1 MFLLKN
7 LVSSISKVTQDLG
20 NIVSITPVVNTGSSV
35 NVNVSDIN
43 IANVSTTGLLSNVIS
58 TVTDTVS
65 HTSTDLVSNVVGTVT
80 GTVGSTSPIDTVTNI
95 IGGVTGGV
103 TGNPLEVV
111 TDIIGG
117 VTGGVVGGTSPISP
131 VIDVV
136 QGGID
141 ILQGVESLKT
151 EIINTGIDTVADTI
165 IGVLPQAEHPVSEI
179 ADLGT
184 LTFETSRDTVNGAL
198 EVVSDLV
205 GGDIQGATENATG
218 ILGTLIQNGS
228 TATGIVTDILGG
240 VTGTIGGVTGG
251 VDGNPL
257 EVITDIIGSVT
268 GGVGGDNPLGVVT
281 DIIGGVTGGIIGGG
295 TSPISP
301 VIDVVQGGIDI
312 LQGVESLKTEIINT
326 GIDTVA
332 DTIIGVLPQAE
343 HPVSE
348 IADLG
353 TLTFETSRDTVNGA
367 LEVVSDLVGG
377 DIQGATENATGILGT
392 LIQNGSTATGIVT
405 DILGGVTGTIG
416 GVTGGIGGDN
426 PLGVVTDIIGGVT
439 GGIGGDN
446 PLGVVT
452 DIIGGVTGGIG
463 GDNPLGVVTDI
474 IGGVTGGIGGDNPL
488 GVVTDII
495 GGVTG
500 GIGGDNPLGVVTDI
514 IGGVTGGII
523 GGGTSP
529 ISPVIDVVQ
538 GGIDILQGVESLKTE
553 IINTGIDTVA
563 DTIIGILPQAEHP
576 VSEIADL
583 GTLTFETSR
592 DTVNGALE
600 VVSDLVGGDIQGA
613 TESATGI
620 LDTLI
625 TNGTTA
631 TGLVTEII
639 GGVTGTIGGV
649 TGGDSPLG
657 LVTDLLGGL
666 TGSVGGDS
674 PLGVVTDLLGGLTGS
689 VGGDSPLGVVTDLLG
704 GLTGGVT
711 GGTDNPIGIVTDI
724 VGSLTGGVTGE
735 GSLDVISNLLGGLTG
750 GSLLGGVTST
760 VSSVTNTT
768 HTIVPTSLLTD
779 NFLENS
785 FNTV

>member
-1 MFLLKN
+1 MFLLKT

-20 NIVSITPVVNTGSSV
+20 NIISVNTNVTGGSSV
-35 NVNVSDIN
+35 DGHISTSGLLSDTLSTATN
-43 IANVSTTGLLSNVIS
+43 TLTTTTTGL
-58 TVTDTVS
+58 VS
-65 HTSTDLVSNVVGTVT
+65 DAVGTVT
-80 GTVGSTSPIDTVTNI
+80 GSIGSTSPVDTVTNI
-95 IGGVTGGV
+95 IGGVTGGISG
-103 TGNPLEVV
+103 GNPLETV
-111 TDIIGG
+111 TNIIGG
-117 VTGGVVGGTSPISP
+117 VTGGIDLGTSPIAP

-151 EIINTGIDTVADTI
+151 EIINTGIETVADAI
-165 IGVLPQAEHPVSEI
+165 IGVLPQTEHPVSEI

-205 GGDIQGATENATG
+205 GGDIQGATESATG
-218 ILGTLIQNGS
+218 ILDTLITNGT
-228 TATGIVTDILGG
+228 TATGIVTGVVGSVTDVVGG
-240 VTGTIGGVTGG
+240 VTGGIDGNPLEVITDIIGGVTGG

-257 EVITDIIGSVT
+257 EVITDIIG
-268 GGVGGDNPLGVVT
+268 
-281 DIIGGVTGGIIGGG
+281 GVTGGIGGG

-332 DTIIGVLPQAE
+332 DTIISILPQTE
-343 HPVSE
+343 HPVSDL
-348 IADLG
+348 ADLG

-367 LEVVSDLVGG
+367 LETVSDLVGG
-377 DIQGATENATGILGT
+377 DIQGATESATGILDT
-392 LIQNGSTATGIVT
+392 LITNGTTATGIVNN
-405 DILGGVTGTIG
+405 IIG
-416 GVTGGIGGDN
+416 GVTSGDS

-439 GGIGGDN
+439 GGVGGN
-446 PLGVVT
+446 PLEVIT
-452 DIIGGVTGGIG
+452 DIIGGVTGGVDG
-463 GDNPLGVVTDI
+463 NPLEVITDI
-474 IGGVTGGIGGDNPL
+474 IGGVTGGVDGNPL
-488 GVVTDII
+488 EVITDII

-500 GIGGDNPLGVVTDI
+500 G
-514 IGGVTGGII
+514 I

-631 TGLVTEII
+631 TGLLTEIL
-639 GGVTGTIGGV
+639 GGVTGTIGGA
-649 TGGDSPLG
+649 
-657 LVTDLLGGL
+657 
-666 TGSVGGDS
+666 
-674 PLGVVTDLLGGLTGS
+674 TGS

-711 GGTDNPIGIVTDI
+711 GGDSPLGVVTDLLGGLTGGVTGGVGGDNPIGIVTDI

-735 GSLDVISNLLGGLTG
+735 SGLDVISNLLGGLTG

-768 HTIVPTSLLTD
+768 HTIVPSSLLTD

>member
-1 MFLLKN
+1 M
-7 LVSSISKVTQDLG
+7 I
-20 NIVSITPVVNTGSSV
+20 
-35 NVNVSDIN
+35 
-43 IANVSTTGLLSNVIS
+43 
-58 TVTDTVS
+58 
-65 HTSTDLVSNVVGTVT
+65 
-80 GTVGSTSPIDTVTNI
+80 
-95 IGGVTGGV
+95 
-103 TGNPLEVV
+103 
-111 TDIIGG
+111 TDI
-117 VTGGVVGGTSPISP
+117 
-131 VIDVV
+131 
-136 QGGID
+136 
-141 ILQGVESLKT
+141 
-151 EIINTGIDTVADTI
+151 
-165 IGVLPQAEHPVSEI
+165 
-179 ADLGT
+179 
-184 LTFETSRDTVNGAL
+184 
-198 EVVSDLV
+198 
-205 GGDIQGATENATG
+205 
-218 ILGTLIQNGS
+218 
-228 TATGIVTDILGG
+228 
-240 VTGTIGGVTGG
+240 IGGVTGG

-257 EVITDIIGSVT
+257 EVITDIIGGVT

-281 DIIGGVTGGIIGGG
+281 DIIGGVTGGIIGGD

-613 TESATGI
+613 TEAATGI

-631 TGLVTEII
+631 TGLITEII
-639 GGVTGTIGGV
+639 GGITGTIGGV

-666 TGSVGGDS
+666 TGSIGGDS

-768 HTIVPTSLLTD
+768 HTIVPTSLLTEPYRVCRRVNILRD
-779 NFLENS
+779 YPDDKIKIYP
-785 FNTV
+785 

>member
-1 MFLLKN
+1 MFLLKT

-20 NIVSITPVVNTGSSV
+20 NIISVNTNVTGGSSV
-35 NVNVSDIN
+35 DGHISTSGLLSDTLSTATN
-43 IANVSTTGLLSNVIS
+43 TLTTTTTGL
-58 TVTDTVS
+58 VS
-65 HTSTDLVSNVVGTVT
+65 DAVGTVT
-80 GTVGSTSPIDTVTNI
+80 GSIGSTSPVDTVTNI
-95 IGGVTGGV
+95 IGGVTGGISG
-103 TGNPLEVV
+103 GNPLETV
-111 TDIIGG
+111 TNIIGG
-117 VTGGVVGGTSPISP
+117 VTGGIDLGTSPIAP

-151 EIINTGIDTVADTI
+151 EIINTGIETVADAI
-165 IGVLPQAEHPVSEI
+165 IGVLPQTEHPVSEI

-205 GGDIQGATENATG
+205 GGDIQGATETATG
-218 ILGTLIQNGS
+218 ILDTLITNGT
-228 TATGIVTDILGG
+228 TATGIVTGVVGSVTDVVGG
-240 VTGTIGGVTGG
+240 VTGGVDGNPLEVITDIIGGVTGG

-257 EVITDIIGSVT
+257 EVITDIIG
-268 GGVGGDNPLGVVT
+268 
-281 DIIGGVTGGIIGGG
+281 GVTGGIGGG

-332 DTIIGVLPQAE
+332 DTIISILPQTE
-343 HPVSE
+343 HPVSDL
-348 IADLG
+348 ADLG

-367 LEVVSDLVGG
+367 LETVSDLVGG
-377 DIQGATENATGILGT
+377 DIQGATESATGILDT
-392 LIQNGSTATGIVT
+392 LITNGTTATGIVNN
-405 DILGGVTGTIG
+405 IIG
-416 GVTGGIGGDN
+416 GVTSGDS

-439 GGIGGDN
+439 GGVGGN
-446 PLGVVT
+446 PLEVIT
-452 DIIGGVTGGIG
+452 DIIGGVTGGVD
-463 GDNPLGVVTDI
+463 DNPLEVITDI
-474 IGGVTGGIGGDNPL
+474 IGGVTGGVDGNPL
-488 GVVTDII
+488 EVITDII

-500 GIGGDNPLGVVTDI
+500 G
-514 IGGVTGGII
+514 I

-631 TGLVTEII
+631 TGLLTEIL
-639 GGVTGTIGGV
+639 GGVTGTIGGA
-649 TGGDSPLG
+649 
-657 LVTDLLGGL
+657 
-666 TGSVGGDS
+666 
-674 PLGVVTDLLGGLTGS
+674 TGS

-711 GGTDNPIGIVTDI
+711 GGESPLGVVTDLLGGLTGGVTGGVGGDNPIGIVTDI
-724 VGSLTGGVTGE
+724 VGSLTGGVTG
-735 GSLDVISNLLGGLTG
+735 GSGLDVISNLLGGLTG

-768 HTIVPTSLLTD
+768 HTIVPSSLLTD

>member
-1 MFLLKN
+1 
-7 LVSSISKVTQDLG
+7 
-20 NIVSITPVVNTGSSV
+20 
-35 NVNVSDIN
+35 
-43 IANVSTTGLLSNVIS
+43 
-58 TVTDTVS
+58 
-65 HTSTDLVSNVVGTVT
+65 
-80 GTVGSTSPIDTVTNI
+80 
-95 IGGVTGGV
+95 
-103 TGNPLEVV
+103 
-111 TDIIGG
+111 
-117 VTGGVVGGTSPISP
+117 
-131 VIDVV
+131 
-136 QGGID
+136 
-141 ILQGVESLKT
+141 
-151 EIINTGIDTVADTI
+151 
-165 IGVLPQAEHPVSEI
+165 
-179 ADLGT
+179 
-184 LTFETSRDTVNGAL
+184 
-198 EVVSDLV
+198 
-205 GGDIQGATENATG
+205 QGATESATG
-218 ILGTLIQNGS
+218 ILDTLITNGT
-228 TATGIVTDILGG
+228 TATGIVTG
-240 VTGTIGGVTGG
+240 VAGSVTDVIGGVTGG

-257 EVITDIIGSVT
+257 EVITDIIGGVT

-405 DILGGVTGTIG
+405 DILGGVTGT
-416 GVTGGIGGDN
+416 
-426 PLGVVTDIIGGVT
+426 
-439 GGIGGDN
+439 
-446 PLGVVT
+446 
-452 DIIGGVTGGIG
+452 IGGVTGGIG

>member
-1 MFLLKN
+1 MN
-7 LVSSISKVTQDLG
+7 TTV
-20 NIVSITPVVNTGSSV
+20 TGSS
-35 NVNVSDIN
+35 SIEGQ
-43 IANVSTTGLLSNVIS
+43 ISTSGLLSDTLS
-58 TVTDTVS
+58 TVTNTL
-65 HTSTDLVSNVVGTVT
+65 TTTTIGLVSDAVGTVT
-80 GTVGSTSPIDTVTNI
+80 GNIGSTSPVDTVTNI
-95 IGGVTGGV
+95 IGGVTGGID
-103 TGNPLEVV
+103 L
-111 TDIIGG
+111 
-117 VTGGVVGGTSPISP
+117 GTSPIAP

-165 IGVLPQAEHPVSEI
+165 IGVLPQTEHPVSEI
-179 ADLGT
+179 ADLGTLTFETSRDTVNGTLEVISDLVGGDIQGATESATGVVETLITNGTTATGIVTDVVGSITDVVGGVTGGVDGNPLEVITDIIGGVTGGVDVNPLEVITDIIGGVTGGIGDGTSPIAPVIDVVQGGIDILQGVESLKTEIINTGIDTVADTIIGILPQTEYPVSDLADLGT

-205 GGDIQGATENATG
+205 GGDIQGATESATG
-218 ILGTLIQNGS
+218 ILDTLITNGT
-228 TATGIVTDILGG
+228 TATGIINNIIGGATSGDSPLGVVTDIIGG
-240 VTGTIGGVTGG
+240 VTGGVSGNPLEIVTDIIGGVTGG

-257 EVITDIIGSVT
+257 EVITDIIGGVT
-268 GGVGGDNPLGVVT
+268 GGVDGNPLEVIT
-281 DIIGGVTGGIIGGG
+281 DIIGGVTGGIGGG

-332 DTIIGVLPQAE
+332 DTII
-343 HPVSE
+343 S
-348 IADLG
+348 
-353 TLTFETSRDTVNGA
+353 
-367 LEVVSDLVGG
+367 
-377 DIQGATENATGILGT
+377 
-392 LIQNGSTATGIVT
+392 
-405 DILGGVTGTIG
+405 
-416 GVTGGIGGDN
+416 
-426 PLGVVTDIIGGVT
+426 
-439 GGIGGDN
+439 
-446 PLGVVT
+446 
-452 DIIGGVTGGIG
+452 
-463 GDNPLGVVTDI
+463 
-474 IGGVTGGIGGDNPL
+474 
-488 GVVTDII
+488 
-495 GGVTG
+495 
-500 GIGGDNPLGVVTDI
+500 
-514 IGGVTGGII
+514 
-523 GGGTSP
+523 
-529 ISPVIDVVQ
+529 
-538 GGIDILQGVESLKTE
+538 
-553 IINTGIDTVA
+553 
-563 DTIIGILPQAEHP
+563 ILPQAEHP
-576 VSEIADL
+576 VSELADL

-639 GGVTGTIGGV
+639 GGLTGTIGGV
-649 TGGDSPLG
+649 TGGDSSLG

-666 TGSVGGDS
+666 TGSVDGDN
-674 PLGVVTDLLGGLTGS
+674 PLGL
-689 VGGDSPLGVVTDLLG
+689 VTDLLG

-735 GSLDVISNLLGGLTG
+735 GGLDVISNLLGGLTG

>member
-1 MFLLKN
+1 MN
-7 LVSSISKVTQDLG
+7 TTV
-20 NIVSITPVVNTGSSV
+20 TGSSSIEGQISTSGLL
-35 NVNVSDIN
+35 SDTLSTVTN
-43 IANVSTTGLLSNVIS
+43 TLTTTTTGL
-58 TVTDTVS
+58 VS
-65 HTSTDLVSNVVGTVT
+65 DVVGTVT
-80 GTVGSTSPIDTVTNI
+80 GSIGSTSPVDTVTNI
-95 IGGVTGGV
+95 IGGVTGGID
-103 TGNPLEVV
+103 L
-111 TDIIGG
+111 
-117 VTGGVVGGTSPISP
+117 GTSPIAP

-165 IGVLPQAEHPVSEI
+165 IGVLPQTEHPVSEI
-179 ADLGT
+179 ADLGTLTFETSRDTVNGTLEVISDLVGGDIQGATESATGVVETLITNGTTATGIVTDVVGSITDVVGGVTGGVDGNPLEVITDIIGGVTGGVDGNPLEVITDIIGGVTGGVDGNPLEVITDIIGGVTGGIGDGTSPIAPVIDVVQGGIDILQGVESLKTEIINTGIDTVADTIIGILPQTEYPVSDLADLGT

-205 GGDIQGATENATG
+205 GGDIQGATESATG
-218 ILGTLIQNGS
+218 ILDTLITNGT
-228 TATGIVTDILGG
+228 TATGIINNIIGGATSGDSPLGVVTDI
-240 VTGTIGGVTGG
+240 IGGVTGG

-257 EVITDIIGSVT
+257 EVITDIIGGVT
-268 GGVGGDNPLGVVT
+268 GGVDGNPLEVIT
-281 DIIGGVTGGIIGGG
+281 DIIGGVTGGVDGNPLEVITDIIGGVTGGIGGG

-332 DTIIGVLPQAE
+332 DTII
-343 HPVSE
+343 S
-348 IADLG
+348 
-353 TLTFETSRDTVNGA
+353 
-367 LEVVSDLVGG
+367 
-377 DIQGATENATGILGT
+377 
-392 LIQNGSTATGIVT
+392 
-405 DILGGVTGTIG
+405 
-416 GVTGGIGGDN
+416 
-426 PLGVVTDIIGGVT
+426 
-439 GGIGGDN
+439 
-446 PLGVVT
+446 
-452 DIIGGVTGGIG
+452 
-463 GDNPLGVVTDI
+463 
-474 IGGVTGGIGGDNPL
+474 
-488 GVVTDII
+488 
-495 GGVTG
+495 
-500 GIGGDNPLGVVTDI
+500 
-514 IGGVTGGII
+514 
-523 GGGTSP
+523 
-529 ISPVIDVVQ
+529 
-538 GGIDILQGVESLKTE
+538 
-553 IINTGIDTVA
+553 
-563 DTIIGILPQAEHP
+563 ILPQAEHP
-576 VSEIADL
+576 VSELADL

-639 GGVTGTIGGV
+639 GGLTGTIGGV
-649 TGGDSPLG
+649 TGGDSSLG

-666 TGSVGGDS
+666 TGSVDGDN
-674 PLGVVTDLLGGLTGS
+674 PLGL
-689 VGGDSPLGVVTDLLG
+689 VTDLLG

-735 GSLDVISNLLGGLTG
+735 GGLDVISNLLGGLTG

>member
-20 NIVSITPVVNTGSSV
+20 NIISVNTNVTGGSSV
-35 NVNVSDIN
+35 DGHISTSGLLSDTLSTATN
-43 IANVSTTGLLSNVIS
+43 TLTTTTTGL
-58 TVTDTVS
+58 VS
-65 HTSTDLVSNVVGTVT
+65 DAVGTVT
-80 GTVGSTSPIDTVTNI
+80 GSIGSTSPVDTVTNI
-95 IGGVTGGV
+95 IGGVTGGIS
-103 TGNPLEVV
+103 GNPLETV
-111 TDIIGG
+111 TNIIGG
-117 VTGGVVGGTSPISP
+117 VTGGIDLGTSPIAP

-151 EIINTGIDTVADTI
+151 EIINTGIETVADAI
-165 IGVLPQAEHPVSEI
+165 IGVLPQTEHPVSEI

-205 GGDIQGATENATG
+205 GGDIQGATESATG
-218 ILGTLIQNGS
+218 ILDTLITNGT
-228 TATGIVTDILGG
+228 TATGIVTGVVGSVTDVVGG
-240 VTGTIGGVTGG
+240 VTGGVDGNPLEVITDIIGGVTGG

-257 EVITDIIGSVT
+257 EVITDIIG
-268 GGVGGDNPLGVVT
+268 
-281 DIIGGVTGGIIGGG
+281 GVTGGIGGG

-332 DTIIGVLPQAE
+332 DTIISILPQTE
-343 HPVSE
+343 HPVSDL
-348 IADLG
+348 ADLG

-367 LEVVSDLVGG
+367 LETVSDLVGG
-377 DIQGATENATGILGT
+377 DIQGATESATGILDT
-392 LIQNGSTATGIVT
+392 LITNGTTATGIVNN
-405 DILGGVTGTIG
+405 IIG
-416 GVTGGIGGDN
+416 GVTSGDS

-439 GGIGGDN
+439 GGVGGN
-446 PLGVVT
+446 PLEVIT
-452 DIIGGVTGGIG
+452 DIIGGVTGGVDG
-463 GDNPLGVVTDI
+463 NPLEVITDI
-474 IGGVTGGIGGDNPL
+474 IGGVTGGVDGNPL
-488 GVVTDII
+488 EVITDII

-500 GIGGDNPLGVVTDI
+500 GVDGNPLEVITDI
-514 IGGVTGGII
+514 IGGVTGGI

-631 TGLVTEII
+631 TGLLTEIL
-639 GGVTGTIGGV
+639 GGVTGTIGGA
-649 TGGDSPLG
+649 
-657 LVTDLLGGL
+657 
-666 TGSVGGDS
+666 
-674 PLGVVTDLLGGLTGS
+674 TGS

-711 GGTDNPIGIVTDI
+711 GGDSPLGLVTDLLGGLTGGVGGDNPIGIVTDI
-724 VGSLTGGVTGE
+724 VGSLTGGVTG
-735 GSLDVISNLLGGLTG
+735 GSGLDVISNLLGGLTG

-768 HTIVPTSLLTD
+768 HTIVPSSLLTD

>member
-65 HTSTDLVSNVVGTVT
+65 HTTTDLVSNVVGTVT
-80 GTVGSTSPIDTVTNI
+80 GTVGSTNPIDTVTNI

-151 EIINTGIDTVADTI
+151 EIINTGIETVADAV

-205 GGDIQGATENATG
+205 GGDIQGATESATG
-218 ILGTLIQNGS
+218 ILDTLITNGT
-228 TATGIVTDILGG
+228 TATGIVTG
-240 VTGTIGGVTGG
+240 VVGSVTDVIGG
-251 VDGNPL
+251 
-257 EVITDIIGSVT
+257 VT

-416 GVTGGIGGDN
+416 GI
-426 PLGVVTDIIGGVT
+426 T

-704 GLTGGVT
+704 GLTGGIT

>member
-1 MFLLKN
+1 STSGLLSDT
-7 LVSSISKVTQDLG
+7 LSTA
-20 NIVSITPVVNTGSSV
+20 TNTLTTT
-35 NVNVSDIN
+35 
-43 IANVSTTGLLSNVIS
+43 TTGL
-58 TVTDTVS
+58 
-65 HTSTDLVSNVVGTVT
+65 VSNAVGTVT
-80 GTVGSTSPIDTVTNI
+80 GSIGSTSPVDTVTNIIGGVTGGISSGNPLETVTNI

-103 TGNPLEVV
+103 T
-111 TDIIGG
+111 
-117 VTGGVVGGTSPISP
+117 GGTSPISP

-151 EIINTGIDTVADTI
+151 DIINTGIETVAGTI
-165 IGVLPQAEHPVSEI
+165 IGVLPQTEHPVSEI

-205 GGDIQGATENATG
+205 GGDISGATASATG
-218 ILGTLIQNGS
+218 IVETLINNGT
-228 TATGIVTDILGG
+228 TATGIVTGVVGSVTDVVGG
-240 VTGTIGGVTGG
+240 VTGGVGGNPLEVVTDIIGGVTGG
-251 VDGNPL
+251 VGGNPL
-257 EVITDIIGSVT
+257 E
-268 GGVGGDNPLGVVT
+268 VVT
-281 DIIGGVTGGIIGGG
+281 DIIGGVTGGIGGG

-301 VIDVVQGGIDI
+301 VVDVVQGGIDI

-332 DTIIGVLPQAE
+332 DTIISILPQTE

-377 DIQGATENATGILGT
+377 DISGATESATGILGT
-392 LIQNGSTATGIVT
+392 LITNGSTATGLVT
-405 DILGGVTGTIG
+405 EILGGVTGTIG
-416 GVTGGIGGDN
+416 GVTGGVGGNPLEIVTDIIGGVTGGVGGN
-426 PLGVVTDIIGGVT
+426 PLEVVTDIIGGVTGGVGGNPLEVVTDIIGGVTGGVGGNPLEVVTDIIGGVT
-439 GGIGGDN
+439 GGIGG
-446 PLGVVT
+446 
-452 DIIGGVTGGIG
+452 
-463 GDNPLGVVTDI
+463 
-474 IGGVTGGIGGDNPL
+474 
-488 GVVTDII
+488 
-495 GGVTG
+495 
-500 GIGGDNPLGVVTDI
+500 
-514 IGGVTGGII
+514 
-523 GGGTSP
+523 GTSP
-529 ISPVIDVVQ
+529 ISPVVDVVQ
-538 GGIDILQGVESLKTE
+538 GGIDILQGVESLKTD

-563 DTIIGILPQAEHP
+563 DTIIGILPQVEHP

-600 VVSDLVGGDIQGA
+600 VVSDLVGGDISGA
-613 TESATGI
+613 TESASGI
-620 LDTLI
+620 LGTLI
-625 TNGTTA
+625 TNGSTA
-631 TGLVTEII
+631 TGLVTEIL

-649 TGGDSPLG
+649 T
-657 LVTDLLGGL
+657 
-666 TGSVGGDS
+666 GGDS

-724 VGSLTGGVTGE
+724 VGSLTGGVTGQ
-735 GSLDVISNLLGGLTG
+735 GGLDVISNLLGGLTG

-768 HTIVPTSLLTD
+768 HTIVPQSLLTD
-779 NFLENS
+779 NFLDNS
-785 FNTV
+785 FHTV

>member
-1 MFLLKN
+1 MN
-7 LVSSISKVTQDLG
+7 TTV
-20 NIVSITPVVNTGSSV
+20 TGSSSIEGQISTSGLL
-35 NVNVSDIN
+35 SDTLSTVTN
-43 IANVSTTGLLSNVIS
+43 TLTTTTTGL
-58 TVTDTVS
+58 VS
-65 HTSTDLVSNVVGTVT
+65 DAVGTVT
-80 GTVGSTSPIDTVTNI
+80 GSIGSTSPVDTVTNI
-95 IGGVTGGV
+95 IGGVTGGID
-103 TGNPLEVV
+103 L
-111 TDIIGG
+111 
-117 VTGGVVGGTSPISP
+117 GTSPIAP

-165 IGVLPQAEHPVSEI
+165 IGVLPQTEHPVSEI
-179 ADLGT
+179 ADLGTLTFETSRDTVNGTLEVISDLVGGDIQGATESATGVVETLITNGTTATGIVTDVVGSITDVVGGVTGGVDGNPLEVITDIIGGVTGGVDGNPLEVITDIIGGVTGGVDGNPLEVITDIIGGVTGGIGDGTSPIAPVIDVVQGGIDILQGVESLKTEIINTGIDTVADTIIGILPQTEYPVSDLADLGT

-205 GGDIQGATENATG
+205 GGDIQGATESATG
-218 ILGTLIQNGS
+218 ILDTLITNGT
-228 TATGIVTDILGG
+228 TATGIINNIIGGATSGDSPLGVVTDI
-240 VTGTIGGVTGG
+240 IGGVTGG

-257 EVITDIIGSVT
+257 EVITDIIGGVT
-268 GGVGGDNPLGVVT
+268 GGVDGNPLEVIT
-281 DIIGGVTGGIIGGG
+281 DIIGGVTGGVDGNPLEVITDIIGGVTGGIGGG

-332 DTIIGVLPQAE
+332 DTII
-343 HPVSE
+343 S
-348 IADLG
+348 
-353 TLTFETSRDTVNGA
+353 
-367 LEVVSDLVGG
+367 
-377 DIQGATENATGILGT
+377 
-392 LIQNGSTATGIVT
+392 
-405 DILGGVTGTIG
+405 
-416 GVTGGIGGDN
+416 
-426 PLGVVTDIIGGVT
+426 
-439 GGIGGDN
+439 
-446 PLGVVT
+446 
-452 DIIGGVTGGIG
+452 
-463 GDNPLGVVTDI
+463 
-474 IGGVTGGIGGDNPL
+474 
-488 GVVTDII
+488 
-495 GGVTG
+495 
-500 GIGGDNPLGVVTDI
+500 
-514 IGGVTGGII
+514 
-523 GGGTSP
+523 
-529 ISPVIDVVQ
+529 
-538 GGIDILQGVESLKTE
+538 
-553 IINTGIDTVA
+553 
-563 DTIIGILPQAEHP
+563 ILPQAEHP
-576 VSEIADL
+576 VSELADL

-639 GGVTGTIGGV
+639 GGLTGTIGGV
-649 TGGDSPLG
+649 TGGDSSLG

-666 TGSVGGDS
+666 TGSVDGDN
-674 PLGVVTDLLGGLTGS
+674 PLGL
-689 VGGDSPLGVVTDLLG
+689 VTDLLG

-735 GSLDVISNLLGGLTG
+735 GGLDVISNLLGGLTG

>member
-1 MFLLKN
+1 MFLLTN
-7 LVSSISKVTQDLG
+7 LVSSISKITQDLG
-20 NIVSITPVVNTGSSV
+20 NIVSVNTTVTGSSSIEGQISTSGLL
-35 NVNVSDIN
+35 SDTLSTVTN
-43 IANVSTTGLLSNVIS
+43 TLTTTTTGL
-58 TVTDTVS
+58 VS
-65 HTSTDLVSNVVGTVT
+65 DAVGTVT
-80 GTVGSTSPIDTVTNI
+80 GSIGSTSPVDTVTNI
-95 IGGVTGGV
+95 IGGVTGGID
-103 TGNPLEVV
+103 L
-111 TDIIGG
+111 
-117 VTGGVVGGTSPISP
+117 GTSPIAP

-165 IGVLPQAEHPVSEI
+165 IGVLPQTEHPVSEI
-179 ADLGT
+179 ADLGTLTFETSRDTVNGTLEVISDLVGGDIQGATESATGVVETLITNGTTATGIVTDVVGSITDVVGGVTGGVDGNPLEVITDIIGGVTGGVDGNPLEVITDIIGGVTGGVDGNPLEVITDIIGGVTGGIGDGTSPIAPVIDVVQGGIDILQGVESLKTEIINTGIDTVADTIIGILPQTEYPVSDLADLGT

-205 GGDIQGATENATG
+205 GGDIQGATESATG
-218 ILGTLIQNGS
+218 ILDTLITNGT
-228 TATGIVTDILGG
+228 TATGIINNIIGGATSGDSPLGVVTDI
-240 VTGTIGGVTGG
+240 IGGVTGG

-257 EVITDIIGSVT
+257 EVITDIIGGVT
-268 GGVGGDNPLGVVT
+268 GGVDGNPLEVIT
-281 DIIGGVTGGIIGGG
+281 DIIGGVTGGVDGNPLEVITDIIGGVTGGIGGG

-332 DTIIGVLPQAE
+332 DTII
-343 HPVSE
+343 S
-348 IADLG
+348 
-353 TLTFETSRDTVNGA
+353 
-367 LEVVSDLVGG
+367 
-377 DIQGATENATGILGT
+377 
-392 LIQNGSTATGIVT
+392 
-405 DILGGVTGTIG
+405 
-416 GVTGGIGGDN
+416 
-426 PLGVVTDIIGGVT
+426 
-439 GGIGGDN
+439 
-446 PLGVVT
+446 
-452 DIIGGVTGGIG
+452 
-463 GDNPLGVVTDI
+463 
-474 IGGVTGGIGGDNPL
+474 
-488 GVVTDII
+488 
-495 GGVTG
+495 
-500 GIGGDNPLGVVTDI
+500 
-514 IGGVTGGII
+514 
-523 GGGTSP
+523 
-529 ISPVIDVVQ
+529 
-538 GGIDILQGVESLKTE
+538 
-553 IINTGIDTVA
+553 
-563 DTIIGILPQAEHP
+563 ILPQAEHP
-576 VSEIADL
+576 VSELADL

-639 GGVTGTIGGV
+639 GGLTGTIGGV
-649 TGGDSPLG
+649 TGGDSSLG

-666 TGSVGGDS
+666 TGSVDGDN
-674 PLGVVTDLLGGLTGS
+674 PLGL
-689 VGGDSPLGVVTDLLG
+689 VTDLLG

-724 VGSLTGGVTGE
+724 LGSLTGGVTGE
-735 GSLDVISNLLGGLTG
+735 GGLDVISNLLGGLTG

>member
-1 MFLLKN
+1 MN
-7 LVSSISKVTQDLG
+7 TTVTG
-20 NIVSITPVVNTGSSV
+20 GSSV
-35 NVNVSDIN
+35 EGQISTSGLLSDTLSTVTN
-43 IANVSTTGLLSNVIS
+43 TLTTTTTGLISDTVS
-58 TVTDTVS
+58 TVTGS
-65 HTSTDLVSNVVGTVT
+65 I
-80 GTVGSTSPIDTVTNI
+80 GSTSPVDTVTNI
-95 IGGVTGGV
+95 IGGVTGGID
-103 TGNPLEVV
+103 L
-111 TDIIGG
+111 
-117 VTGGVVGGTSPISP
+117 GTSPIAP

-151 EIINTGIDTVADTI
+151 EIINTGIETVADTI
-165 IGVLPQAEHPVSEI
+165 IGVLPQTEHPVSEI
-179 ADLGT
+179 ADLGTLTFETSRDTVNGTLEVISDLVGGDIQGATESATGVVDTLITNGTTATGIVTEVVGSITDVVGGVTGGVDGNPLEVITDIIGGVTGGVDGNPLEVITDMIGGVTGGVDGNPLEVITNIIGGVTGGIGGGTSPISPVIDVVQGGIDIVQGVESLKTDIINTGIDTVADTIIGILPQTEYPVSDLADLGT

-205 GGDIQGATENATG
+205 GGDIQGATESATG
-218 ILGTLIQNGS
+218 ILDTLITNGT
-228 TATGIVTDILGG
+228 TATGIINNIIGGATSGDSPLGVVTDIIGG
-240 VTGTIGGVTGG
+240 VTGGVDGSPLEVITDIIGGVTGGVDGSPLEVITDIIGGVTGGVDGSPLEVITDIIGGVTGG

-257 EVITDIIGSVT
+257 EVITDIIGGVT
-268 GGVGGDNPLGVVT
+268 GGVDGNPLEVIT
-281 DIIGGVTGGIIGGG
+281 DIIGGVTGGIGGG

-332 DTIIGVLPQAE
+332 DTII
-343 HPVSE
+343 S
-348 IADLG
+348 
-353 TLTFETSRDTVNGA
+353 
-367 LEVVSDLVGG
+367 
-377 DIQGATENATGILGT
+377 
-392 LIQNGSTATGIVT
+392 
-405 DILGGVTGTIG
+405 
-416 GVTGGIGGDN
+416 
-426 PLGVVTDIIGGVT
+426 
-439 GGIGGDN
+439 
-446 PLGVVT
+446 
-452 DIIGGVTGGIG
+452 
-463 GDNPLGVVTDI
+463 
-474 IGGVTGGIGGDNPL
+474 
-488 GVVTDII
+488 
-495 GGVTG
+495 
-500 GIGGDNPLGVVTDI
+500 
-514 IGGVTGGII
+514 
-523 GGGTSP
+523 
-529 ISPVIDVVQ
+529 
-538 GGIDILQGVESLKTE
+538 
-553 IINTGIDTVA
+553 
-563 DTIIGILPQAEHP
+563 ILPQAEHP

-639 GGVTGTIGGV
+639 GGLTGTIGGV
-649 TGGDSPLG
+649 TGGDSSLGLVTDLLGGLTGSVDGDSPLG

-666 TGSVGGDS
+666 TG
-674 PLGVVTDLLGGLTGS
+674 
-689 VGGDSPLGVVTDLLG
+689 
-704 GLTGGVT
+704 GVT
-711 GGTDNPIGIVTDI
+711 GDTDNPIGIVTDI

-735 GSLDVISNLLGGLTG
+735 GGLDVISNLLGGLTG

>member
-20 NIVSITPVVNTGSSV
+20 NIISVNTNVTGGSSV
-35 NVNVSDIN
+35 DGHISTSGLLSDTLSTVTN
-43 IANVSTTGLLSNVIS
+43 TLTSTTTGL
-58 TVTDTVS
+58 VS
-65 HTSTDLVSNVVGTVT
+65 DVAGTVT
-80 GTVGSTSPIDTVTNI
+80 GSIGSTSPVDTVTNI
-95 IGGVTGGV
+95 IGGVTGGISG
-103 TGNPLEVV
+103 GNPLEAV
-111 TDIIGG
+111 TNIIGG
-117 VTGGVVGGTSPISP
+117 VTGGIGGGTSPISPVVEVVQGGIDILQGVESLKTEIINTGIDTVADTIIGALPQTEHPVSEIADLGTLTFETSRDTVNGTLEVISDLVGGDIQGATESATGVIETLITNGTTATGIVTEVVGSITDVVGGVTGGIGDGTSPIAP

-165 IGVLPQAEHPVSEI
+165 IGILPQTEYPVSDL

-205 GGDIQGATENATG
+205 GGDIQGATESATG
-218 ILGTLIQNGS
+218 ILGTLVTNGS
-228 TATGIVTDILGG
+228 TATGIVNNIIGGVTSGDSPLGVVTDIIGG
-240 VTGTIGGVTGG
+240 VTGGVGGNPLEVITDIIGGVTGGVDGNPLEIITDIIGGVTGG

-257 EVITDIIGSVT
+257 EVITDIIGGVT
-268 GGVGGDNPLGVVT
+268 GGVDGNPLEIIT
-281 DIIGGVTGGIIGGG
+281 DIIGGVTGGVDGNPLEVITDIIGGITGGIGGG

-332 DTIIGVLPQAE
+332 DTII
-343 HPVSE
+343 S
-348 IADLG
+348 
-353 TLTFETSRDTVNGA
+353 
-367 LEVVSDLVGG
+367 
-377 DIQGATENATGILGT
+377 
-392 LIQNGSTATGIVT
+392 
-405 DILGGVTGTIG
+405 
-416 GVTGGIGGDN
+416 
-426 PLGVVTDIIGGVT
+426 II
-439 GGIGGDN
+439 
-446 PLGVVT
+446 
-452 DIIGGVTGGIG
+452 
-463 GDNPLGVVTDI
+463 
-474 IGGVTGGIGGDNPL
+474 
-488 GVVTDII
+488 
-495 GGVTG
+495 
-500 GIGGDNPLGVVTDI
+500 
-514 IGGVTGGII
+514 
-523 GGGTSP
+523 
-529 ISPVIDVVQ
+529 
-538 GGIDILQGVESLKTE
+538 
-553 IINTGIDTVA
+553 
-563 DTIIGILPQAEHP
+563 PQAEHP

-639 GGVTGTIGGV
+639 GGLTGTIGGV
-649 TGGDSPLG
+649 TGGDSSLD

-666 TGSVGGDS
+666 TGS
-674 PLGVVTDLLGGLTGS
+674 
-689 VGGDSPLGVVTDLLG
+689 
-704 GLTGGVT
+704 VT

-735 GSLDVISNLLGGLTG
+735 GGLDVISNLLGGLTG

>member
-65 HTSTDLVSNVVGTVT
+65 NTTTDLVSNVVGTVT
-80 GTVGSTSPIDTVTNI
+80 GTVGSTNPIDTVTNI

-151 EIINTGIDTVADTI
+151 EIINTGIETVADAV

-205 GGDIQGATENATG
+205 GGDIQGATESATG
-218 ILGTLIQNGS
+218 ILDTLITNGT
-228 TATGIVTDILGG
+228 TATGIVTG
-240 VTGTIGGVTGG
+240 VAGSVTDVIGGVTGG

-257 EVITDIIGSVT
+257 EVITDIIGGVT

-439 GGIGGDN
+439 GGI
-446 PLGVVT
+446 
-452 DIIGGVTGGIG
+452 
-463 GDNPLGVVTDI
+463 
-474 IGGVTGGIGGDNPL
+474 
-488 GVVTDII
+488 
-495 GGVTG
+495 
-500 GIGGDNPLGVVTDI
+500 
-514 IGGVTGGII
+514 I

-563 DTIIGILPQAEHP
+563 DTIIGVLPQAEHP

-657 LVTDLLGGL
+657 LVSDLLGGL

>member
-1 MFLLKN
+1 MFLLKT
-7 LVSSISKVTQDLG
+7 LVSSISNITQDLG
-20 NIVSITPVVNTGSSV
+20 NIISVNTNVTGGSSV
-35 NVNVSDIN
+35 DGHISTSGLLSDTLSTVTNTITTT
-43 IANVSTTGLLSNVIS
+43 TTGL
-58 TVTDTVS
+58 VS
-65 HTSTDLVSNVVGTVT
+65 DAIGTVT
-80 GTVGSTSPIDTVTNI
+80 GSIGSTSPVDTVTNI
-95 IGGVTGGV
+95 IGGVTGGID
-103 TGNPLEVV
+103 L
-111 TDIIGG
+111 
-117 VTGGVVGGTSPISP
+117 GTSPIAP

-151 EIINTGIDTVADTI
+151 EIINTSIETVADAI
-165 IGVLPQAEHPVSEI
+165 IGVLPQTEHPVSEI

-205 GGDIQGATENATG
+205 GGDIQGATGSAIG
-218 ILGTLIQNGS
+218 IVDTLITNGT
-228 TATGIVTDILGG
+228 TATGIVTG
-240 VTGTIGGVTGG
+240 VIGSVTDVVGGVTGG

-257 EVITDIIGSVT
+257 EVITDIIGGVTGGVDGNPLEVVTDLIGGVT
-268 GGVGGDNPLGVVT
+268 GGVGGNPLEVVT
-281 DIIGGVTGGIIGGG
+281 DIIGGVTGGIGGG

-332 DTIIGVLPQAE
+332 DTIISILPQTE
-343 HPVSE
+343 HPVSDL
-348 IADLG
+348 ADLG

-367 LEVVSDLVGG
+367 LETVSDLVGG
-377 DIQGATENATGILGT
+377 DIEGATESATGILGT
-392 LIQNGSTATGIVT
+392 LITNGTTATGIVNN
-405 DILGGVTGTIG
+405 IIG
-416 GVTGGIGGDN
+416 GVTSGDS

-439 GGIGGDN
+439 GGVDGN
-446 PLGVVT
+446 PLEVIT
-452 DIIGGVTGGIG
+452 DIIGGVTGGVDG
-463 GDNPLGVVTDI
+463 NPLEVITDI
-474 IGGVTGGIGGDNPL
+474 IGGVTGGVDGNPL
-488 GVVTDII
+488 EVITDII

-500 GIGGDNPLGVVTDI
+500 GVDGNPLEVITDI
-514 IGGVTGGII
+514 IGGVTGGI

-563 DTIIGILPQAEHP
+563 DTIIGILPQVEHP

-620 LDTLI
+620 LGTLI
-625 TNGTTA
+625 TNGSTA
-631 TGLVTEII
+631 TGLLTEIL
-639 GGVTGTIGGV
+639 GGVTGTIGGA
-649 TGGDSPLG
+649 
-657 LVTDLLGGL
+657 
-666 TGSVGGDS
+666 
-674 PLGVVTDLLGGLTGS
+674 TGS

-711 GGTDNPIGIVTDI
+711 GGVGGDNPIGIVTDI
-724 VGSLTGGVTGE
+724 VGSLTGGVTGQ
-735 GSLDVISNLLGGLTG
+735 GGLDVISNLLGGLTG

-768 HTIVPTSLLTD
+768 HTIVPQSLLTD
-779 NFLENS
+779 NFLDNS
-785 FNTV
+785 FHTV